1 MTTFKSYRSYLQFA
15 ESIATKWRYARDA
28 EQTEFLEAVFA
39 TSVSR
44 QQVLSAAT
52 ILFRAQYA
60 HEWRSETLGDSDPEE
75 NPCAVGTERMKPLA
89 YRASEGRA
97 NPKGIPYL
105 YLATHQETAVAE
117 VRPWI
122 GSYVSLAQF
131 QLNRTLRVVNCVSE
145 HRSLF
150 MYSVEPD
157 PEVREQVVWQDIDR
171 AFSQPVTPSDNTA
184 DYMPTQALAEF
195 FREKGLDGIAYGSAL
210 GPGHNLV
217 LFDIDAA
224 ALVNCGLVQIE
235 SIKFS
240 FSDADNRYFVTDR
253 KDPNGE
259 TGGSV

>member
-1 MTTFKSYRSYLQFA
+1 M
-15 ESIATKWRYARDA
+15 DA
-28 EQTEFLEAVFA
+28 ALA

-44 QQVLSAAT
+44 QEVLDAGT
-52 ILFRAQYA
+52 YLFRAQCA
-60 HEWRSETLGDSDPEE
+60 HEWRTEKLGDSDPEE
-75 NPCAVGTERMKPLA
+75 SPCAVGPERMKPLA
-89 YRASEGRA
+89 CRASEGRA

-122 GSYVSLAQF
+122 GSFVSLAQF
-131 QLNRTLRVVNCVSE
+131 KLNRTIRVVNCVSE
-145 HRSLF
+145 HRSSFL
-150 MYSVEPD
+150 YSLVPD

-171 AFSQPVTPSDNTA
+171 AFSRPVTPTDNTA
-184 DYMPTQALAEF
+184 DYVPTQAVAEF

-224 ALVNCGLVQIE
+224 GLVNCGLVQIE

-240 FSDADNRYFVTDR
+240 FSDADNRYFVENR
-253 KDPNGE
+253 PNAPDSE
-259 TGGSV
+259 